1 MSFSLALEDGDLV
14 RKGAS
19 FGIVYGVEKLTQ
31 DLRLWLTES
40 YGGDMM
46 HPELGSMLDSWIGG
60 IISPSTKSE
69 VQAEVLRVLQNYQAV
84 QLRGIRTVPQKYS
97 MSEILYSVND
107 VKVVL
112 NYDTVAVTI
121 SVSTAPPQTQTAT
134 VTAVATTV

>member
-1 MSFSLALEDGDLV
+1 MSFSLAIEDGDLV
-14 RKGAS
+14 KRGAS
-19 FGIVYGVEKLTQ
+19 FGIVYGVNKLTQ
-31 DLRLWLTES
+31 DLRVWLTES
-40 YGGDMM
+40 FGGDMM

-84 QLRGIRTVPQKYS
+84 QLRGIKTVPQKYS

-107 VKVVL
+107 IKVVL

-121 SVSTAPPQTQTAT
+121 AISTAPPQSQTAI
-134 VTAVATTV
+134 VTAVATTA

>member
-1 MSFSLALEDGDLV
+1 MSFSLAIEDGDLV
-14 RKGAS
+14 RKGAN
-19 FGIVYGVEKLTQ
+19 FGIVYGVEKLAQ

-40 YGGDMM
+40 FGGDAM
-46 HPELGSMLDSWIGG
+46 HPELGSMLDAWIGG

-84 QLRGIRTVPQKYS
+84 QLRGIKTVPQKYS

-107 VKVVL
+107 IRVTL

-121 SVSTAPPQTQTAT
+121 SVSTAPPQMQTAT
-134 VTAVATTV
+134 VTAVATTA